1 MFIKLLVYIS
11 QMHNNDSIP
20 MLLMININKSTY
32 EYP

>member
-1 MFIKLLVYIS
+1 MFIKLSVYIS
-11 QMHNNDSIP
+11 QTIQSP